1 MLTGVTESSE
11 QDPVEGAYDRW
22 SLVYDVDA
30 NATRDLNA
38 LVLREQVSEFT
49 GRDVLELG
57 CGTGKN
63 TEWLA
68 LYARQLLALDFS
80 ANMLERARGRL
91 AEARHVAFLQHDLRH
106 AWPADDASRDRVVSH
121 LVLEHIED
129 LRPIFAQAARVLRP
143 GGLFFLSE
151 LHPFRQLE
159 GARAKFV
166 RPEDGQVEPVRA
178 FLHDVSDYVSAGLAA
193 RLSLQ
198 LLDEWRDAG
207 AERNSVPRLLSMV
220 WSKPA

>member
-1 MLTGVTESSE
+1 
-11 QDPVEGAYDRW
+11 
-22 SLVYDVDA
+22 VYDVDA

-38 LVLREQVSEFT
+38 LVLREQVSEFN

-68 LYARQLLALDFS
+68 LYSRQLLALDFS
-80 ANMLERARGRL
+80 ANMLEKARARL
-91 AEARHVAFLQHDLRH
+91 AEARHVAFLQHDLRQP
-106 AWPADDASRDRVVSH
+106 WPADDASRDRVVSH

-129 LRPIFAQAARVLRP
+129 LRPIFVQAARVLRP
-143 GGLFFLSE
+143 GGSFFSSE

-159 GARAKFV
+159 GARAKLV
-166 RPEDGQVEPVRA
+166 RPEDGQLEPIRT
-178 FLHDVSDYVSAGLAA
+178 FLHDVSDYVGAGLGAGL
-193 RLSLQ
+193 RLQ
-198 LLDEWRDAG
+198 LLEEWRDAG
-207 AERNSVPRLLSMV
+207 AERSSVPRLLSMV